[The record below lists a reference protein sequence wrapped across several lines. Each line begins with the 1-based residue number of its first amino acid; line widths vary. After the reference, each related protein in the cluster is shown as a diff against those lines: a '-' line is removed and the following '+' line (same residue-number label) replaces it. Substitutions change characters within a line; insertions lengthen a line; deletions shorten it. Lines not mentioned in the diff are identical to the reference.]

1 MTDFAQYDGYKK
13 DFDFYVG
20 PVQPDAFRSGEFG
33 NHLWADISRLLG
45 TPFDGATIRPDDHDG
60 YTYWFAND
68 HLSASLYS
76 GPLEQG
82 PGPLDRVPAMLTVI
96 SRSEDVAN
104 SELAERLYA
113 GLTESSDYLVVVFAD
128 NGMPITA
135 NYDIGDGW

>member
-20 PVQPDAFRSGEFG
+20 PVQPDDFRSGGFG
-33 NHLWADISRLLG
+33 HRLWADTSRILG

-60 YTYWFAND
+60 YKYWFAND
-68 HLSASLYS
+68 DLSVSLYS
-76 GPLEQG
+76 GPLEPG
-82 PGPLDRVPAMLTVI
+82 PGPLDRAPAMLTVI
-96 SRSEDVAN
+96 SRSEDVAS

-128 NGMPITA
+128 DGMPITA

>member
-20 PVQPDAFRSGEFG
+20 PMQPDDVRSGEIG
-33 NHLWADISRLLG
+33 ERLWADVSRILG
-45 TPFDGATIRPDDHDG
+45 TAFDGATIRPDDHDG
-60 YTYWFAND
+60 YRYWFAND
-68 HLSASLYS
+68 ELRASLYS
-76 GPLEQG
+76 GPLEPG

-96 SRSEDVAN
+96 SRSEDVAS

-113 GLTESSDYLVVVFAD
+113 GLTGSGDYLVVVFAD